1 MLKRRMIRLLEKLI
15 SQRDGIHCRYGTSLR
30 YTQDYRKRL
39 SIIRKILVQEKE
51 MFEGK
56 VLVYHPVASEYSIV
70 FPTV

>member
-1 MLKRRMIRLLEKLI
+1 MIRLLEKLLV
-15 SQRDGIHCRYGTSLR
+15 QRDEIHKEHGTSLR
-30 YTQDYRKRL
+30 YTRDYQKRL
-39 SIIRKILVQEKE
+39 SIIRKVLVQEKE